1 MQTLTTSNYKKAIH
15 MKRLIIF
22 AGLFFI
28 IGTCLTG
35 CYKDVNISPVS
46 TTAPPQ
52 ATSYKK
58 DIQPIFTADCAA
70 AGCHVAGAQAPDL
83 EAPGSYV
90 NLVNGG
96 YVNTVVPD
104 QSKLYIMITGEM
116 SVHISNAKDV
126 QKIYDWIRTGAIDN

>member
-1 MQTLTTSNYKKAIH
+1 

-28 IGTCLTG
+28 IGAGLTG

-58 DIQPIFTADCAA
+58 DIQPIFTADCAT
-70 AGCHVAGAQAPDL
+70 AGCHVAGSQKPGL
-83 EAPGSYV
+83 EAGVSYV

-96 YVNTVVPD
+96 YVNTIVPD
-104 QSKLYIMITGEM
+104 QSKLYTMITGEM
-116 SVHISNAKDV
+116 AVHISNAKDV
-126 QKIYDWIRTGAIDN
+126 QKVYDWIRTGAIDN